1 MKDELL
7 IKFLL
12 KETSS
17 EEEAYVKEWIAVD
30 SNNKKKFE
38 AFKLIW
44 DTSEQIALEN
54 SIDENVAWQRFKL
67 LRDKET
73 GQAPSPYSEEEP
85 IAKVEK
91 LDPQYIRKPFRW
103 MNIAASIVIGLS
115 LLTGIYLYWIAPSHP
130 YFSSIEFASG
140 EEASNYTL
148 PDGSTITLN
157 KHSKVRYSEPLFA
170 QKRTVKMSGE
180 VFFDVQKDPN
190 KHFEVTANDVTVR
203 VLGTSF
209 NVKSNDK
216 TTEVIV
222 ETGLVQLSRNDVLI
236 KLAPDEKAIARVDA
250 SGFEQKEQTDKLYD
264 YYRSKV
270 FKLDGTPLWRFV
282 EVLNDVYKAKIVIE
296 NSAIASLPLTTTF
309 DNDSLPGILNT
320 LNKTLHLRTER
331 NGNTITIKR

>member
-12 KETSS
+12 KETSP
-17 EEEAYVKEWIAVD
+17 EEDVYVKEWIAGNGD
-30 SNNKKKFE
+30 NQKKFDQ
-38 AFKLIW
+38 FKLLW
-44 DTSEQIALEN
+44 DTSKQIASEN
-54 SIDENVAWQRFKL
+54 AIDEELAWQRFKL
-67 LRDKET
+67 LRDRKQKEANPED
-73 GQAPSPYSEEEP
+73 QEESAADVRRLEP
-85 IAKVEK
+85 VHTKKTFKWLNV
-91 LDPQYIRKPFRW
+91 
-103 MNIAASIVIGLS
+103 AASIVIGLS
-115 LLTGIYLYWIAPSHP
+115 LMTGIYLYWIAPSHP

-140 EEASNYTL
+140 EKASNYTL

-157 KHSKVRYSEPLFA
+157 KHSKVSYSEPLFA

-209 NVKSNDK
+209 NVKSNNK
-216 TTEVIV
+216 MTEVIV

-236 KLAPDEKAIARVDA
+236 KLAPDEKAIARPNA
-250 SGFEQKEQTDKLYD
+250 SGFEQEQQTDRLYD
-264 YYRSKV
+264 YYRSKL

-282 EVLNDVYKAKIVIE
+282 EVLNDAYKTKIVIE

-309 DNDSLPGILNT
+309 DNDSLPEILNT
-320 LNKTLHLRTER
+320 VCMSLHLRTER
-331 NGNTITIKR
+331 RGNTITIKR